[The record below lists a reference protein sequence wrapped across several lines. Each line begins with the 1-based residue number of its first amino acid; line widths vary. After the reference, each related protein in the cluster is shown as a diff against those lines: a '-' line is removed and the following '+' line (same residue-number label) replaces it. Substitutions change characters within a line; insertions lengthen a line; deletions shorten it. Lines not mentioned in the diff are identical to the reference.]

1 MNDHAHERVL
11 QPRFTGHTIARAAT
25 FHHSIITSTYY
36 CHIRRYNAVH
46 HETLRNTRPNPPNHF
61 RFVSSLALHLQ
72 IPLNYFRSFRFSST
86 RSICSLP
93 VRSIDRIAS
102 ELELGGFCLA
112 FLPGGLFEN
121 EQLSGLVNYFLCYN
135 TGSSHEALY
144 QSRIFY
150 FSSFGRFSKGLCVY
164 VSVHPH
170 SLRGRVLVS
179 TFDGLLEVADVR

>member
-36 CHIRRYNAVH
+36 YHIRRHNAVH
-46 HETLRNTRPNPPNHF
+46 HETLRNIRPNLPNHF

-102 ELELGGFCLA
+102 ELELGGFCLE
-112 FLPGGLFEN
+112 FLPGGLFEKRAI
-121 EQLSGLVNYFLCYN
+121 ERLGELFSLLQYRLFSRSSLSITNFL
-135 TGSSHEALY
+135 L
-144 QSRIFY
+144 
-150 FSSFGRFSKGLCVY
+150 
-164 VSVHPH
+164 
-170 SLRGRVLVS
+170 
-179 TFDGLLEVADVR
+179 